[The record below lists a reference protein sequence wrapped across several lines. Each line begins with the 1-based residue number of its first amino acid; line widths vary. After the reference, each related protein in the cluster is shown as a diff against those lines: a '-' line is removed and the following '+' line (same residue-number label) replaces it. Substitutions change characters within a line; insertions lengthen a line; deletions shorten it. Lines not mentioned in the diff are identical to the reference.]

1 MKEVSFFQRRKILKQ
16 ANSLDLHPIQLLESE
31 KRDENT
37 VNILLPRFK
46 NKTALKLF
54 RPHWKP
60 EFIRIKLDEF
70 GSSVWSMIDG
80 ARSASEICSHLKE
93 KFPEKLNPI
102 EETEERVSKFLSMLF
117 QQRFISF
124 REILKDLHQ

>member
-1 MKEVSFFQRRKILKQ
+1 MEVSFFRRRNILKQ
-16 ANSLDLHPIQLLESE
+16 ANSLDLHPVKLIDSE
-31 KRDENT
+31 ARDENT
-37 VNILLPRFK
+37 LNLLLPRFR

-70 GSSVWSMIDG
+70 GSAVWAMIDG
-80 ARSASEICSHLKE
+80 NRCTSDICVQLKE
-93 KFPEKLNPI
+93 TFPEKLNPI
-102 EETEERVSKFLSMLF
+102 EETEERVSKFLFILY

-124 REILKDLHQ
+124 REIQKNPG